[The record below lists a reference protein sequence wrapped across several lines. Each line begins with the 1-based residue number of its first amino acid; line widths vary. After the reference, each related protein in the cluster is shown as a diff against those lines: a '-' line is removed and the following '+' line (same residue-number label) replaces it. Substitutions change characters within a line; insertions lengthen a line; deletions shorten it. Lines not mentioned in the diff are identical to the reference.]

1 MRGLRR
7 LAASILFAAPLAMLA
22 PGATAQSGSTFGAYE
37 PAPQFTEHVSSTL
50 YLPMR
55 DGVRLAMRITRPAQ
69 AGQPAAGRFPVLWQH
84 ALTITEGPNSTEQLK
99 GAGLGQLPALTAYE
113 YIVVQVARRG
123 NGQSFGIRRGY
134 NDRTEAGDAYEIT
147 E

>member
-1 MRGLRR
+1 MRGVRS
-7 LAASILFAAPLAMLA
+7 LAASMLFATLAA
-22 PGATAQSGSTFGAYE
+22 SATAQFGSTFGAYD

-69 AGQPAAGRFPVLWQH
+69 AVQPAAGRFPILWQH
-84 ALTITEGPNSTEQLK
+84 ALTITEAPNSTERPK
-99 GAGLGQLPALTAYE
+99 GAGLEQLPALTAYG

-134 NDRTEAGDAYEIT
+134 N
-147 E
+147 